1 MTRSGRI
8 AQAAPPFTRP
18 FGVQSESFS
27 PLELFGVS
35 IIKIA
40 EEDQTI
46 PAPKLPVFVV
56 PTTDMYEST
65 IGLVEGVSDFM
76 DPSLSFDILSGFV
89 THSDYVYD
97 DSVMD
102 LSIYEYLSV
111 SYDDVSFFIM
121 NLIP

>member
-1 MTRSGRI
+1 MELPHDEYHDEMDMMGISQFLD
-8 AQAAPPFTRP
+8 A
-18 FGVQSESFS
+18 VQRESFS

-40 EEDQTI
+40 EEDQTV

-65 IGLVEGVSDFM
+65 IGLVEGVSHFM
-76 DPSLSFDILSGFV
+76 DPPLSFDILSGFV

-102 LSIYEYLSV
+102 LSIYEYFCL
-111 SYDDVSFFIM
+111 
-121 NLIP
+121 L

>member
-1 MTRSGRI
+1 MELPHDEYHDEMDMMGISQFLD
-8 AQAAPPFTRP
+8 A
-18 FGVQSESFS
+18 VQRESFS

-40 EEDQTI
+40 EEDQTV

-65 IGLVEGVSDFM
+65 IGLVEGASHFM
-76 DPSLSFDILSGFV
+76 DPPLSFDILSGFV

-102 LSIYEYLSV
+102 LSIYEYFCL
-111 SYDDVSFFIM
+111 
-121 NLIP
+121 L